1 MPTNFYIYFLTALIP
16 LLVGAVYYNDK
27 VFGTAW
33 MNANKFKKE
42 DLEGGNMALIFGLT
56 YLFGLML
63 SLMLTFIC
71 IHQANIYGMMM
82 PDIAEAGSQAQ
93 TDFNNL
99 MGVYGNRFRTFSH
112 GVAHAILATVLLV
125 LPLIAINALFER
137 RGWKYIMIHTG
148 YWLIVFV
155 LICGVLCQTLQWAPL
170 S

>member
-16 LLVGAVYYNDK
+16 LLVGAVYYSDK
-27 VFGTAW
+27 VFGNAW

-63 SLMLTFIC
+63 SFILTNFA
-71 IHQANIYGMMM
+71 IHQANVFGMMM
-82 PDIAEAGSQAQ
+82 PEIVETGSQAQ

-99 MGVYGNRFRTFSH
+99 MAAYGNRFRSFGH
-112 GVAHAILATVLLV
+112 GAVHGIFATVFFA

-137 RGWKYIMIHTG
+137 RGWKYIMIHAG
-148 YWLIVFV
+148 YWLIVLI
-155 LICGVLCQTLQWAPL
+155 LICGVLCQTIQWAPL
-170 S
+170 Q